1 MSYQPRPIDTSKIP
15 LPEDLLDLTEQLAE
29 HIHDVWAQR
38 RISEGWVY
46 GSSRDDQKKEHP
58 CLVPYSKLPESEKDY
73 DRATAVESIKAIIA
87 LGYSIS
93 S

>member
-29 HIHDVWAQR
+29 HIHDVWAQK